1 MESGARIVGAS
12 IDAAD
17 ERSVPWW
24 SFTKTVLAAAALVLV
39 ERDDWQL
46 DTSFDGHAFTL
57 RQVLSHTAGLPDYGT
72 LAAYHHAVAA
82 GEAPWPVDVLL
93 ARVAEIPAPPAGQFA
108 YSNIGYLLL
117 RQAIERQL
125 DCDLDTALRQLVLR
139 PLGLVDTRLATM
151 PADLATGAW
160 GNARGYHPGW
170 VYHGTLVGPVREA
183 ALLLDL
189 LMGGGLLSA
198 ASLQAMTAPAIHIGT
213 LPGRP
218 YRDVAY
224 GLGVAIL
231 ATDAGPALGHNGQGP
246 GSTGAVLHFP
256 ARGSTVALYVDRDDG
271 DALAMIERRVI
282 DLA

>member
-1 MESGARIVGAS
+1 VESGARIVGAS
-12 IDAAD
+12 IEAAD

-72 LAAYHHAVAA
+72 LAAYHQAVAA

-93 ARVAEIPAPPAGQFA
+93 ARVAEIPAPPAGRFA

-117 RQAIERQL
+117 RQAIERQCG
-125 DCDLDTALRQLVLR
+125 CDLDMALRQLVLA
-139 PLGLVDTRLATM
+139 PLGLIKTRLART
-151 PADLATGAW
+151 PDDLVATYW
-160 GNARGYHPGW
+160 GNTRRYHPGW

-189 LMGGGLLSA
+189 LMRGGLLSA
-198 ASLQAMTAPAIHIGT
+198 ASLQAMTAPVTRIGAP
-213 LPGRP
+213 PGRL

-224 GLGVAIL
+224 GLGMAIL
-231 ATDAGPALGHNGQGP
+231 ATEAGPALGHNGQGP
-246 GSTGAVLHFP
+246 GSTGVVLRFP
-256 ARGSTVALYVDRDDG
+256 ERDSTVALYVDRDDAE
-271 DALAMIERRVI
+271 ALADIERRVI
-282 DLA
+282 ELA